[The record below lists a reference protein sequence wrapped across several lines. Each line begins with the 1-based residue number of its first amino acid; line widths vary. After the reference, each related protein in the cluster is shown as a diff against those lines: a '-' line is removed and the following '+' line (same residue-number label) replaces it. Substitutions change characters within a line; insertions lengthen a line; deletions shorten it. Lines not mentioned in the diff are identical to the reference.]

1 MGMVGSVAMGLPW
14 KGRSRGS
21 ICWVGSVSGCW
32 VLLWKGRGR
41 GSVCWVESGKR
52 RRIGPLGL
60 AVERK
65 WQRIG
70 MLGVA
75 VERKRQRIGLLG
87 LAVERERQRISLLVQ
102 IGLLGLAVERKRQR
116 IRMLGLTVERE
127 LSSHGARRGGAG
139 RKIMAEYSCGRNV
152 MAERQKR
159 RQSGSVL
166 FLRGRKVMAVG

>member
-1 MGMVGSVAMGLPW
+1 MGMVGFVAMGLPW

-21 ICWVGSVSGCW
+21 VCGVGSVLGCW

-41 GSVCWVESGKR
+41 GSVCWVGSGKR

-70 MLGVA
+70 LLGVA

-87 LAVERERQRISLLVQ
+87 LAVERERQRISLLGR

-116 IRMLGLTVERE
+116 IGMLVLTVERE
-127 LSSHGARRGGAG
+127 LSSRGARRGGAG
-139 RKIMAEYSCGRNV
+139 RKVMAEYSCGRNV
-152 MAERQKR
+152 MAELQKR